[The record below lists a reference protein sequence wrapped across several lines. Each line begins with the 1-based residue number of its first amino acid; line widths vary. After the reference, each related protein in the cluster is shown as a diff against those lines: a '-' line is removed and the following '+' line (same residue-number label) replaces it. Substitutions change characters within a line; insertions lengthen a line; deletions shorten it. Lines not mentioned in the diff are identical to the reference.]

1 MIVGAGPAGLAV
13 AIAARREGLSVR
25 VIDKAPGPPIDK
37 ACGEGLM
44 PDGVA
49 ALARMGVDLGSLG
62 GAPFA
67 GIRYVDGAV
76 TVEGEFPGEPGLG
89 VRRTRLHAALA
100 ERAAAVGVEVEWGA
114 RVVGLE
120 GGEAGGGTRG
130 RGVGSGGR
138 WAVTTADGE
147 RLEAGVVVG
156 ADGLRSRVRQWAGLD
171 RRGDA
176 VASTGGDAGDGGRER
191 PATAEEGRPV
201 AGASGR
207 REALGPEGA
216 TLRVRHDGSA
226 EGSTGIQEPAVA
238 RADAGDDGLADDP
251 GGAPVDTDR
260 RAAHEPASP
269 SPAAPAND
277 PAARFGVRRHYRVP
291 AAELPRVVE
300 VWWGEK
306 CEAYVTP
313 VGPEEV
319 GVAMLWSG
327 RKAGFDALLAGFPRL
342 AARFVGRPVVSDDRG
357 AGPLLQRVRGVVRGG
372 AGVRGALVGG
382 ARLRGSSDGAGG
394 GLALVGDASGYVDAI
409 TGEGLSLAF
418 AQAEALVAGVAAG
431 DLATYATAHRRL
443 GRVPN
448 TLTRLLLAV
457 ERRPALRRR
466 AIRALAAEPAL
477 FSLLLAIHARQ
488 RPATAFFPVGAARLA
503 WRLARPAD

>member
-1 MIVGAGPAGLAV
+1 MSGERHPDLLVVGAGPAGLAV

-25 VIDKAPGPPIDK
+25 VLDKAPGPPIDK
-37 ACGEGLM
+37 ACGEGVM

-49 ALARMGVDLGSLG
+49 ALARMGVDPAALG

-76 TVEGEFPGEPGLG
+76 TAEGRFPGEPGLG

-100 ERAAAVGVEVEWGA
+100 ERAAAVGVEVEWGTG
-114 RVVGLE
+114 VVGLE
-120 GGEAGGGTRG
+120 GG
-130 RGVGSGGR
+130 GSDR
-138 WAVTTADGE
+138 WAVATADDE

-156 ADGLRSRVRQWAGLD
+156 ADGLRSRVRRWAGLETED
-171 RRGDA
+171 RRK
-176 VASTGGDAGDGGRER
+176 
-191 PATAEEGRPV
+191 P
-201 AGASGR
+201 
-207 REALGPEGA
+207 LPE
-216 TLRVRHDGSA
+216 SA
-226 EGSTGIQEPAVA
+226 
-238 RADAGDDGLADDP
+238 
-251 GGAPVDTDR
+251 
-260 RAAHEPASP
+260 
-269 SPAAPAND
+269 

-300 VWWGEK
+300 VWWGDG

-327 RKAGFDALLAGFPRL
+327 RKAGFDALLAGFPVL
-342 AARFVGRPVVSDDRG
+342 ARRFVGRPVVSDDRG
-357 AGPLLQRVRGVVRGG
+357 AGPLLQRAGGVVRGG
-372 AGVRGALVGG
+372 AGVRGAG
-382 ARLRGSSDGAGG
+382 LRGSSDVAAG
-394 GLALVGDASGYVDAI
+394 GLALVGDAGGYVDAI

-418 AQAEALVAGVAAG
+418 AQAEALIAAVVAGDVAG
-431 DLATYATAHRRL
+431 YATAHRRL

-448 TLTRLLLAV
+448 ALTRLLLAV

-488 RPATAFFPVGAARLA
+488 RPAMAFFPVGAARLA
-503 WRLARPAD
+503 WRLATAAD

>member
-1 MIVGAGPAGLAV
+1 MTAPDLLVVGAGPAGLAV
-13 AIAARREGLSVR
+13 AIAARREGLPVR
-25 VIDKAPGPPIDK
+25 VLDKAPGPPIDK

-49 ALARMGVDLGSLG
+49 ALVRMGVDPASLG

-76 TVEGEFPGEPGLG
+76 VAEGTFPVEPGLG

-100 ERAAAVGVEVEWGA
+100 ERAAAVGVEVEWGT

-120 GGEAGGGTRG
+120 GGGRDGWRG
-130 RGVGSGGR
+130 RRRDGASR
-138 WAVTTADGE
+138 WAVTTAEGE
-147 RLEAGVVVG
+147 RLEATVVVG
-156 ADGLRSRVRQWAGLD
+156 ADGLRSRVRRWADLEG
-171 RRGDA
+171 RPGA
-176 VASTGGDAGDGGRER
+176 TASTVGNAGDGDDQ
-191 PATAEEGRPV
+191 PPP
-201 AGASGR
+201 
-207 REALGPEGA
+207 PEG
-216 TLRVRHDGSA
+216 LSD
-226 EGSTGIQEPAVA
+226 EPV
-238 RADAGDDGLADDP
+238 
-251 GGAPVDTDR
+251 
-260 RAAHEPASP
+260 
-269 SPAAPAND
+269 AAPADADPRPTREPAPPAPAGD

-291 AAELPRVVE
+291 ASELPRVVE
-300 VWWGEK
+300 VWWAEG

-357 AGPLLQRVRGVVRGG
+357 AGPLLQRVSGVVLVG
-372 AGVRGALVGG
+372 AGVRGSA
-382 ARLRGSSDGAGG
+382 DGVGG
-394 GLALVGDASGYVDAI
+394 GLALVGDAGGYVDAI

-418 AQAEALVAGVAAG
+418 AEAEALVAAVVAG
-431 DLATYATAHRRL
+431 DLPAYAAAHRRL

-448 TLTRLLLAV
+448 TLTRLLLAI

-488 RPATAFFPVGAARLA
+488 RPATAFFPAGAARLA
-503 WRLARPAD
+503 WRLATAAD

>member
-1 MIVGAGPAGLAV
+1 MTAPDLLVVGAGPAGLAV

-25 VIDKAPGPPIDK
+25 VLDKAPGPPIDK

-49 ALARMGVDLGSLG
+49 ALARMGVDPASFG

-67 GIRYVDGAV
+67 GIGYVDGAV
-76 TVEGEFPGEPGLG
+76 TAEGQFPGEPGLG

-100 ERAAAVGVEVEWGA
+100 ERAAAVGVEVEWGT

-120 GGEAGGGTRG
+120 GGEDGGRRG
-130 RGVGSGGR
+130 RVRGGGGR

-147 RLEAGVVVG
+147 RLEAGIVVG
-156 ADGLRSRVRQWAGLD
+156 ADGLRSRVRRWAGLGG
-171 RRGDA
+171 RGDA
-176 VASTGGDAGDGGRER
+176 TPSTASDAGER
-191 PATAEEGRPV
+191 DHERQPPG
-201 AGASGR
+201 
-207 REALGPEGA
+207 
-216 TLRVRHDGSA
+216 
-226 EGSTGIQEPAVA
+226 
-238 RADAGDDGLADDP
+238 ADDAHP
-251 GGAPVDTDR
+251 EDGTSYRGSVEPLDDEPLAAREVD
-260 RAAHEPASP
+260 AL
-269 SPAAPAND
+269 AAPARDADQTPTPSSPTSSPATPRPAPAGD
-277 PAARFGVRRHYRVP
+277 PSARFGVRRHYRVP
-291 AAELPRVVE
+291 AAKLPRVVE
-300 VWWGEK
+300 VWWGDG

-327 RKAGFDALLAGFPRL
+327 RKAGFDALLAGFPAL
-342 AARFVGRPVVSDDRG
+342 ARRFVGRPVISDDRG

-372 AGVRGALVGG
+372 I
-382 ARLRGSSDGAGG
+382 ARDGAADGAAG
-394 GLALVGDASGYVDAI
+394 GLALVGDAGGYVDAI

-418 AQAEALVAGVAAG
+418 AQAEALVAAVVAG
-431 DLATYATAHRRL
+431 DLAAYAAAHRRL

-477 FSLLLAIHARQ
+477 FSLLLAIHARE
-488 RPATAFFPVGAARLA
+488 RPATAFFPAGAARLA
-503 WRLARPAD
+503 WRLATAAD